1 MNAAR
6 LLLLAAFFAFVAV
19 GEAQQKS
26 LKWWTAQVNKWFRKE
41 KIVPQLL
48 PEAPRWFATVDFGRG
63 NFVNL
68 GNVLTQQDAA
78 EEPQDVHWWS
88 APGEWYTLAVF
99 DPDAPQNGPFRHFLV
114 INIPGKHWRTR
125 SVAQRP
131 RHLLPPQSNG
141 DDRYV
146 WVVYKQLQRLG
157 NVKEREDL
165 DDRYGWNVTD
175 FARRY
180 DLGKPHAG
188 NFFYV
193 KS

>member
-1 MNAAR
+1 MNSAR
-6 LLLLAAFFAFVAV
+6 LVLLAALFSFVAV
-19 GEAQQKS
+19 ADAQQKS

-48 PEAPRWFATVDFGRG
+48 PQAPRWFATVDFGRG

-88 APGEWYTLAVF
+88 EPGEWYTLAVF
-99 DPDAPQNGPFRHFLV
+99 DPDAPQNGPFRHFLDALRKGRV
-114 INIPGKHWRTR
+114 ISSYYDPD
-125 SVAQRP
+125 
-131 RHLLPPQSNG
+131 PPAGSG
-141 DDRYV
+141 DHRYV
-146 WVVYKQLQRLG
+146 YVVYKQLQRLG